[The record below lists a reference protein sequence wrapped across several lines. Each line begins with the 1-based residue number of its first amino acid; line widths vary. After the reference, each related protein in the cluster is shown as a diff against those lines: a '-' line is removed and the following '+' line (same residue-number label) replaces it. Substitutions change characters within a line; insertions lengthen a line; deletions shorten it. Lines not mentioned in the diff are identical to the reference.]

1 MSRKGG
7 LSNGGWLT
15 VIAKAHLPADVLLWL
30 DMSVFLL
37 WLKREGGESPNAP
50 HTLFFIFSILFPSA
64 GIKQW
69 VHIILSIHKNEWHS
83 GVCKDANCPLQL
95 PWRCCILLQNKLET
109 GVCGILDTKV
119 SNWLLC
125 FHKQNMV
132 HLHFK
137 YAFNSNIEQKILK
150 ITGLNNTY
158 STTMLPNT
166 GSFSLFFIWCFF
178 CVFIYIIAF

>member
-69 VHIILSIHKNEWHS
+69 VHIILSIRKNEWHS
-83 GVCKDANCPLQL
+83 RVCKDANCPLQL

-137 YAFNSNIEQKILK
+137 YAFNRKYLRSPVW
-150 ITGLNNTY
+150 ITHTY
-158 STTMLPNT
+158 YH
-166 GSFSLFFIWCFF
+166 GSKHR
-178 CVFIYIIAF
+178 